1 MIGLILFWLFFGAIA
16 GYLARFLVPGRDPM
30 GCLGTV
36 ALGVAG
42 SFVGGTL
49 AVLLFQQDFE
59 LSASGIIGSVIGAI
73 LILLFLRARRRR

>member
-59 LSASGIIGSVIGAI
+59 LSAAGMIGSVIGAI

>member
-1 MIGLILFWLFFGAIA
+1 MLWLIIVWFISGAIA
-16 GYLARFLVPGRDPM
+16 GYLARLLVPGRDPM

-36 ALGVAG
+36 ALGIAG

-49 AVLLFQQDFE
+49 AVLIFQQDFE
-59 LSASGIIGSVIGAI
+59 LSPAGIIGSVIGAI

>member
-1 MIGLILFWLFFGAIA
+1 MLGLLVFWFVFGALA

-36 ALGVAG
+36 ALGVGG

-49 AVLLFQQDFE
+49 AVLLFEGDFD
-59 LSASGIIGSVIGAI
+59 LSPSGFIGSVIGAI
-73 LILLFLRARRRR
+73 LILLFVRRRRRS